1 KMLINKAKGIKVSL
15 ETSSLRELKG
25 YVKDLRKTLSEYKY
39 KNKIDEVTEYQIDK
53 LCYKIDNTDISDLKY
68 KEIEKYIDSL
78 ILILDFIF
86 MEM

>member
-1 KMLINKAKGIKVSL
+1 MLINKAKGIKVSL
-15 ETSSLRELKG
+15 ETSSLRELKE
-25 YVKDLRKTLSEYKY
+25 YVKDLRKILSEYKY

-53 LCYKIDNTDISDLKY
+53 LCYKIDNTDIFDLKY
-68 KEIEKYIDSL
+68 KEIEKYIVSL

>member
-1 KMLINKAKGIKVSL
+1 MLANQIKVIKTSL

-25 YVKDLRKTLSEYKY
+25 YIKDLRKALSGYKY
-39 KNKIDEVTEYQIDK
+39 KNKIDEITEYQIDK
-53 LCYKIDNTDISDLKY
+53 LCYKIDNTDIFDLKY

>member
-1 KMLINKAKGIKVSL
+1 MLINKAKGIKVSL

>member
-1 KMLINKAKGIKVSL
+1 MLINQAKGIKISL

-25 YVKDLRKTLSEYKY
+25 YIKDLRKTLSEYKY
-39 KNKIDEVTEYQIDK
+39 QNKIDEVTEYQIDK
-53 LCYKIDNTDISDLKY
+53 LCYKIDNTDIFDLKY

>member
-1 KMLINKAKGIKVSL
+1 MLINQAKGIKVSL

-25 YVKDLRKTLSEYKY
+25 YIKDLRKTLSEYKY
-39 KNKIDEVTEYQIDK
+39 QNKIDEVTEYQIDK
-53 LCYKIDNTDISDLKY
+53 LCYKIDNTDIFDLKY

-86 MEM
+86 MRM

>member
-1 KMLINKAKGIKVSL
+1 MLINKAKGIKVSL
-15 ETSSLRELKG
+15 ETSSLRELKE
-25 YVKDLRKTLSEYKY
+25 YVKDLRKILSEYKY

-53 LCYKIDNTDISDLKY
+53 LCYKIDNTDIFDLKY